1 MRAQQVFDAFYL
13 IETLLSSGFVPQSN
27 LDHHV
32 IYIRL
37 TH

>member
-1 MRAQQVFDAFYL
+1 MYLYL
-13 IETLLSSGFVPQSN
+13 IETLLSSGFVPQTD

-32 IYIRL
+32 IYIWL